1 MKYFK
6 QNKARSDRSSFKR
19 AFKIWLFFGKTR
31 VNFFLGHPEHE
42 AMKIWP
48 EFLCFREFD
57 PDWVNDRLKTIQY
70 LETEWDK
77 IDHDNYTI
85 RNDKYRNK

>member
-1 MKYFK
+1 
-6 QNKARSDRSSFKR
+6 
-19 AFKIWLFFGKTR
+19 
-31 VNFFLGHPEHE
+31 
-42 AMKIWP
+42 MKIWA
-48 EFLCFREFD
+48 ESLCFREFD
-57 PDWVNDRLKTIQY
+57 PDWVNDRLKAIQY